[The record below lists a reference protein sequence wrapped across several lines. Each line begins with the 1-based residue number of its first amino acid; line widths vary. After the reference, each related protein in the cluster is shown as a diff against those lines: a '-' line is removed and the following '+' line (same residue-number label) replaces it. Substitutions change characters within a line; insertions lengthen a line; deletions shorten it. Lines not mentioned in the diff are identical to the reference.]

1 MVKKYALMSPL
12 CIKSHVHAHSRFLF
26 QFRVGVCWPW
36 WRTSGVQEW
45 IPQVEGSLS
54 WISLA
59 RSMDSLYSAIKGSL
73 ELDILMLTH
82 THTVMHTCTHLS
94 TRETHSHTGLFYSE
108 HRHPCSICFLSLP
121 SLLTSVSFNSFL
133 KKKKIYIFFCVSGQV
148 VDFSVSVCRSTC
160 LGLCMSFAQLL
171 IAWLSPSLCLLAIY
185 LPLNVLNFGH

>member
-73 ELDILMLTH
+73 ELDVLMLTH
-82 THTVMHTCTHLS
+82 THTRLCIHAHTCPPERLIHTLAFFILS
-94 TRETHSHTGLFYSE
+94 TGTLAPFAFSPSPHFSPQCHSILFWKRKKYIYFFVSLG
-108 HRHPCSICFLSLP
+108 RLWTSPCPSVALLVLASACLLPSFSLP
-121 SLLTSVSFNSFL
+121 DFLLLSAYWPSTFL
-133 KKKKIYIFFCVSGQV
+133 
-148 VDFSVSVCRSTC
+148 
-160 LGLCMSFAQLL
+160 
-171 IAWLSPSLCLLAIY
+171 
-185 LPLNVLNFGH
+185 